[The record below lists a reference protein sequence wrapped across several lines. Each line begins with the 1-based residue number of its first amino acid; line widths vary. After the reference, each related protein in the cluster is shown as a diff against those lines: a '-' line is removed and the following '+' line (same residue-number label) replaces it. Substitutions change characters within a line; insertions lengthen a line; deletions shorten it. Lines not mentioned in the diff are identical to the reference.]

1 MKPLRG
7 FHLSDSSDSSDSS
20 DLSDLSDK
28 APAPKAPPQ
37 GDEQEIAHFPN
48 KWKYF
53 GIFVASEV
61 TYQNC
66 SPLWK

>member
-1 MKPLRG
+1 MQPHSG
-7 FHLSDSSDSSDSS
+7 FSPDSSDS
-20 DLSDLSDK
+20 SDK

-37 GDEQEIAHFPN
+37 GDEQEIAHFRK

-61 TYQNC
+61 TYGDC
-66 SPLWK
+66 SLLQE